1 MNNTRFGLVGKTL
14 KHSFSKQYF
23 TDKFAQLHLTQH
35 TYSNFELEDLHQLEL
50 FCKNTAPD
58 LCGFNVTIPYK
69 EQIIPFLD
77 DLDSPANTIGA
88 VNTVVVKNGRLIGYN
103 TDFEGFK
110 SSLLPFLPDRPI
122 KALIL
127 GTGGASKAVAYA
139 LRTLEIPYLFVSR
152 NPDKGLTYQSL
163 SKEIMAEYSL
173 VINTT
178 PIGMFPNINQFPDI
192 PYPFLTSQHLLYDV
206 VYNPALTTFLKK
218 GQMQG
223 AQTLNGL
230 KMLELQAEKAWEI
243 WNQA

>member
-23 TDKFAQLHLTQH
+23 TDKFAQLHLKQH
-35 TYSNFELEDLHQLEL
+35 TYSNFELEDQHQLEL
-50 FCKNTAPD
+50 FCKNTAPE

-77 DLDSPANTIGA
+77 DMDIHAKAIGA
-88 VNTVVVKNGRLIGYN
+88 VNTVVIKNSRLIGFN

-139 LRTLEIPYLFVSR
+139 LKTLDIPYVFVSR
-152 NPDKGLTYQSL
+152 NPDKGLTYKSL

-178 PIGMFPNINQFPDI
+178 PIGLFPIIDQCPDI
-192 PYPFLTSQHLLYDV
+192 PYQFLSSQHLLYDL

-223 AQTLNGL
+223 TQIVNGL
-230 KMLELQAEKAWEI
+230 KMLELQAEKAWQI
-243 WNQA
+243 WNQV

>member
-1 MNNTRFGLVGKTL
+1 
-14 KHSFSKQYF
+14 
-23 TDKFAQLHLTQH
+23 
-35 TYSNFELEDLHQLEL
+35 LHQLEL

-77 DLDSPANTIGA
+77 DLDSPAKTIGA

-110 SSLLPFLPDRPI
+110 SSLLPFLPKRPI

-139 LRTLEIPYLFVSR
+139 LRTLNIPYLFISR

-178 PIGMFPNINQFPDI
+178 PIGMFPNIDQFPDI
-192 PYPFLTSQHLLYDV
+192 PYPFLTSQHLLYDL

-223 AQTLNGL
+223 AQILNGL

-243 WNQA
+243 WNQE